1 MIDKIKWIWSPEF
14 LIQRDGR
21 KEAARGTW
29 RELVSEFGILSFLS
43 SSSQNWYCLSL
54 CQGNVKEADT
64 KWFCTISILFA
75 WDTYNVCTSNLKVL
89 GSFWSRVTCATC
101 DGVQECS
108 LCRRPG
114 ENWTISLQLWEGTT
128 IVREVLF
135 SYEMLKTQC
144 NCAKIIT
151 TPGNVKPSKLERH
164 TQLSDVAK
172 GRRLKFGIFFHLF
185 DGD

>member
-1 MIDKIKWIWSPEF
+1 MEERRRPGAHGGSWCQNLVFYLFYHLQVKIDIVF
-14 LIQRDGR
+14 LF
-21 KEAARGTW
+21 ARGML
-29 RELVSEFGILSFLS
+29 RKLI
-43 SSSQNWYCLSL
+43 
-54 CQGNVKEADT
+54 T

-114 ENWTISLQLWEGTT
+114 ENWTISLQLWELTT
-128 IVREVLF
+128 IVREVFF
-135 SYEMLKTQC
+135 SFEMLKTQC

-164 TQLSDVAK
+164 RQLSDVAK
-172 GRRLKFGIFFHLF
+172 GRRLKFGIFCHLF